1 MKKLGFVSMITV
13 AAATLFACG
22 GVTPIAGKPSGA
34 GSLYSDVQFND
45 RVTDNPVG
53 AKQGTACASN
63 ILGLIATGD
72 TSAATAAKSAGITK
86 VGAID
91 GQHSNILSFYGKY
104 CTVVVGE

>member
-1 MKKLGFVSMITV
+1 MKKLGLVSMFV
-13 AAATLFACG
+13 VGAAMAGCG
-22 GVTPIAGKPSGA
+22 GITPIMGKPAGG

-53 AKQGTACASN
+53 AKQGQACASN
-63 ILGLIATGD
+63 ILGIIATGD

-86 VGAID
+86 IGAID

-104 CTVVVGE
+104 CTSVVGE